1 MNVRIRNKEDAFFII
16 GAILITPLIC
26 FYQDVRAGKK
36 EKKDFDIILILDSII
51 LMCFAIFLILLYIFK
66 LPLIG

>member
-36 EKKDFDIILILDSII
+36 EKKDFDII
-51 LMCFAIFLILLYIFK
+51 
-66 LPLIG
+66 